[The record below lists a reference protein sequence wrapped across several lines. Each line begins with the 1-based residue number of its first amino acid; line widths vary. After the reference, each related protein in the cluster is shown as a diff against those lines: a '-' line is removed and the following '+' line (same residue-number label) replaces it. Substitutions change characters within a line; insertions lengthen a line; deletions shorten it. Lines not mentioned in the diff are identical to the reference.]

1 MSGTGASWKRYLVI
15 VLLLLYFPFT
25 IKCSKFGTKTRHGSN
40 ESRGK
45 KWYSTRTTVS
55 QSPRSFEILATDAKG
70 SEKVRI
76 SYF

>member
-1 MSGTGASWKRYLVI
+1 M
-15 VLLLLYFPFT
+15 
-25 IKCSKFGTKTRHGSN
+25 IKVFEKGKALFHVSKFGTKTRHGSN

>member
-25 IKCSKFGTKTRHGSN
+25 IKCSKCGTKTRHGSK

-45 KWYSTRTTVS
+45 NGIRPEPQLLRAAEVLK
-55 QSPRSFEILATDAKG
+55 F
-70 SEKVRI
+70 
-76 SYF
+76 